1 MAIQMLFS
9 LPAELGYAALFG
21 ILLAEYAGLPLPGET
36 ILLGAV
42 VLAGAGH
49 LSLPL
54 VILLATCAAI
64 LGDCLGYAIG
74 RRGGRQLL
82 LRPGPFVARRHR
94 MLHGAER
101 FFARYGEAA
110 VFLSR
115 WVPCAR
121 YLTPLTA
128 GAAQMSWHRFL
139 AFNVA
144 GGIVWVGTLSAIAVH
159 FGTAG
164 AATVSGLG
172 LVLAIGS
179 AGLAWARAMIARRQ
193 GVDPEAARAHAAAA

>member
-1 MAIQMLFS
+1 MARQMTFP
-9 LPAELGYAALFG
+9 LPSELGYCVLFG
-21 ILLAEYAGLPLPGET
+21 ILFAEYAGLPLPGET
-36 ILLGAV
+36 ALLGAV
-42 VLAGAGH
+42 VLAGDGH
-49 LSLPL
+49 MALPL
-54 VILLATCAAI
+54 VILLAVAGAI
-64 LGDCLGYAIG
+64 FGDCLGYAIG
-74 RRGGRQLL
+74 RRGGRRLL

-128 GAAQMSWHRFL
+128 GAAEMSWHRFML
-139 AFNVA
+139 FNVV
-144 GGIVWVGTLSAIAVH
+144 GGIVWVASLTAIAVR

-164 AATVSGLG
+164 AATISAAG
-172 LVLAIGS
+172 LVIALGS
-179 AGLAWARAMIARRQ
+179 AAVAWVRALIARRQ
-193 GVDPEAARAHAAAA
+193 GVDPEAARARTAAA